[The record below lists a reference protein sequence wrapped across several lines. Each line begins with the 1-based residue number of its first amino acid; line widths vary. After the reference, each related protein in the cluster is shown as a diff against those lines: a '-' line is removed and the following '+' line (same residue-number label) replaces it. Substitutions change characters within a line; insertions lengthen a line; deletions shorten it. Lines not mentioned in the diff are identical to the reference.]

1 MLIKLIN
8 QAIDDSNQYKVMMIM
23 NTDATATVNFM
34 RLLEFK
40 QPDALKELNSK
51 LKQKEISQEYYEM
64 QMKKMQIIH
73 LKHLEQLS
81 LVFKL
86 GDWEA
91 I

>member
-64 QMKKMQIIH
+64 QMKKM
-73 LKHLEQLS
+73 
-81 LVFKL
+81 
-86 GDWEA
+86 
-91 I
+91 